1 MALPPD
7 FRFSQNNL
15 QDYVDCARRFELKH
29 ILRQPWPAIQSEP
42 VLEAERHQEM
52 GLRFHLLVQQHL
64 NGIPEEKLARAINDP
79 DLQMWWQNYLKF
91 SINIQDQDK
100 EVEYSLTIPF
110 YGFALT
116 AKYDVL
122 IFDEGKRASIID
134 WKTNSHRLPSNFL
147 QHRIQTIIYPLILVE
162 TKQVLRTNLLLLP
175 ENIQMLYWFPNF
187 PDEPE
192 IIPYS
197 SDLHQ
202 QNREYINTLVQE
214 INGLTLNNFPMTSDE
229 KICRYCVYRSLCQ
242 RGINAG
248 LWADGFDS
256 GFNTK
261 DDLADFNFNEVEEIE
276 F

>member
-64 NGIPEEKLARAINDP
+64 NGIPEEKLERCINDH
-79 DLQMWWQNYLKF
+79 DLRNWWHDYLQF
-91 SINIQDQDK
+91 SSNIQSEDK

-110 YGFALT
+110 CGFALT

-122 IFDEGKRASIID
+122 IFHEETRARIID
-134 WKTNSHRLPSNFL
+134 WKTTSRRLPSDYL
-147 QHRIQTIIYPLILVE
+147 HHRIQSLIYPFILVE
-162 TKQVLRTNLLLLP
+162 TKQVLRTNLFLLP
-175 ENIQMLYWFPNF
+175 ENIQMMYWFPNF

-197 SDLHQ
+197 SDSHQ
-202 QNREYINTLVQE
+202 QNREYLNSLVQE
-214 INGLTLNNFPMTSDE
+214 INDTTLNNFPMTSDE
-229 KICRYCVYRSLCQ
+229 KMCRFCVYRSLCQ

-248 LWADGFDS
+248 QWADEFDS
-256 GFNTK
+256 SFETK
-261 DDLADFNFNEVEEIE
+261 DDLASFNFNEVEEIE